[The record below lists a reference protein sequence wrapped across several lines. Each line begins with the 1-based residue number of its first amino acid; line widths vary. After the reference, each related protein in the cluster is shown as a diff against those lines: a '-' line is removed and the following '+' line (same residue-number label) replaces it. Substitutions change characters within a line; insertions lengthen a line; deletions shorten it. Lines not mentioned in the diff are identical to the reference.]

1 MADEARLHDQI
12 EAQRSA
18 RRAEATLGTFDRM
31 AEDEARSGKPGHR
44 FQARSLQA
52 LNRRRRPQSGARCWQ
67 R

>member
-12 EAQRSA
+12 EAEERTA
-18 RRAEATLGTFDRM
+18 RAEATLGTFDRM

-52 LNRRRRPQSGARCWQ
+52 LNSGARPQSGARCWQ